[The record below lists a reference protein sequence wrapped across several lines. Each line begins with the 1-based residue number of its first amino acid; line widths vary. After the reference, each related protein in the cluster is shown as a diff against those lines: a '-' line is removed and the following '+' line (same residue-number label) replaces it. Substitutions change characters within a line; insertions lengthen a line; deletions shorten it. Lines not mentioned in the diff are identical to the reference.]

1 MAPVTNREVSIRTM
15 WQLEVREGVFIHPAA
30 DIVQEM
36 SNKGYDVATAEKL
49 AAEGHQF
56 YKEGRLDVCLHCAA
70 DTCVEEFERMRISE
84 LTERTFNLRNKLFG

>member
-70 DTCVEEFERMRISE
+70 GTCVKGFERMRISDLAE
-84 LTERTFNLRNKLFG
+84 WIINVIKNIY